1 MLVWATAAVV
11 VVAGAALSAA
21 ALAAPPAARP
31 VGAAGAAD
39 AVSRATSRR
48 RHRERTRGS
57 RRYAYYTVGDVWK
70 YTGPSGWAAGY
81 VPGELWSCYQL
92 TGRTWWR
99 DRAVA
104 RQAPIGGA
112 GISVE
117 SPNLGA
123 LFFPSF
129 ARGYTLTGDRT
140 LRSKALRA
148 AAAMAG
154 RYDPEVG
161 AMLSRPGDEFNVII
175 DSLMKSQFL
184 WWAAKNGGPAE
195 DAEMAA
201 RHARTIARDLVRP
214 DGSTWHIAYYDAD
227 TGELTHRGQGSA
239 YSVDSTWARGQAW
252 AMLGFAAA
260 YGETGDAGFLDAAR
274 KVSDWYLANVP
285 DDMVPYWDFA
295 APDVPDAAKDS
306 SAAAIA
312 ASALLDLALLEPDP
326 AHGARYEAGRAGDA
340 RQSGLGR
347 VRLLGEQPGR
357 APARHVLLA
366 GGITDRGLAYG
377 DAYLLEALLRLRCF
391 DPGVAPLPLVRA
403 RAVKG
408 TAAAA
413 IDGRLGHG
421 LDVARTKGPGP
432 ARRTHAA
439 GGRRPG
445 RPARRRY
452 PGGRAAHLRLHGR
465 QALAPR
471 GADDDERRVGGVRD
485 AGLRAADGSLGPPE
499 VQRYDARRRQSH
511 RRGGGLPTVLIRVIR
526 GERQDEP
533 SCPSCGRRPS
543 PA

>member
-1 MLVWATAAVV
+1 MLVCATAAFVV
-11 VVAGAALSAA
+11 VSGGTLSPA
-21 ALAAPPAARP
+21 ALAAPS
-31 VGAAGAAD
+31 AAGPTGQQARQAL
-39 AVSRATSRR
+39 SRAQRR
-48 RHRERTRGS
+48 VADTESHARS

-70 YTGPSGWAAGY
+70 YSGPSGWAAGF

-92 TGRTWWR
+92 TGRAWWR
-99 DRAVA
+99 DHAVA
-104 RQAPIGGA
+104 RQAPIGSA

-117 SPNLGA
+117 STNLGA

-129 ARGYTLTGDRT
+129 ARGYTLTGDRS
-140 LRSKALRA
+140 LRSTALRA

-161 AMLSRPGDEFNVII
+161 VMLSRPGDEFNVII

-195 DAEMAA
+195 DAEMAF
-201 RHARTIARDLVRP
+201 RHAQTIARDLVRP

-295 APDVPDAAKDS
+295 APDLPFAAKDS

-326 AHGARYEAGRAGDA
+326 ARGGRYEDAARATLASLISDA
-340 RQSGLGR
+340 YASLGNN
-347 VRLLGEQPGR
+347 
-357 APARHVLLA
+357 PAVLLHGTYSWL
-366 GGITDRGLAYG
+366 GGVTDRGLAYG

-391 DPGVAPLPLVRA
+391 DPGVAPLRLVRA

-413 IDGRLGHG
+413 IDGRLDTAWTSRGRKV
-421 LDVARTKGPGP
+421 LDLRVARTQRVG
-432 ARRTHAA
+432 AVRVALR
-439 GGRRPG
+439 GGDT
-445 RPARRRY
+445 
-452 PGGRAAHLRLHGR
+452 RAAVLRISVSMDGRHWRRAAQTMTSGEWAGFETLVIAPRTARWLRLECGGTT
-465 QALAPR
+465 R
-471 GADDDERRVGGVRD
+471 GVVNRIA
-485 AGLRAADGSLGPPE
+485 E
-499 VQRYDARRRQSH
+499 VEVYPQF
-511 RRGGGLPTVLIRVIR
+511 
-526 GERQDEP
+526 
-533 SCPSCGRRPS
+533 
-543 PA
+543 